1 MKTKFS
7 LSLILCLILFLS
19 MTLAYAAKTTV
30 SVAAASAKGTAPT
43 GIALSSGE
51 SWFTE
56 KSINDPY
63 MVFIPIVSQQQ
74 KVGDRLFIYDSG
86 SQTFPAD
93 TPFHIVHGWRMDPA
107 EEEPELFKFQ
117 LEVDGVYREEDFIE
131 TKPVETGVARRF
143 VFNFPEGMKGI
154 NVFTGHWLAP
164 CRIIYERC
172 TDPNQI
178 VESRTSLVE
187 VTFGP

>member
-1 MKTKFS
+1 MKKKFS

-19 MTLAYAAKTTV
+19 VMLAYAAKTTV
-30 SVAAASAKGTAPT
+30 SVAATSAMDTAPT
-43 GIALSSGE
+43 GIALSLGK

-56 KSINDPY
+56 KSMDGLQ
-63 MVFIPIVSQQQ
+63 MVYLPIVSQQQ
-74 KVGDRLFIYDSG
+74 RVGDRLFIYDSG

-131 TKPVETGVARRF
+131 TKPVENGVDRLF
-143 VFNFPEGMKGI
+143 VFNFPEGKTGI
-154 NVFTGHWLAP
+154 HVFTGQWQTSCELQEM
-164 CRIIYERC
+164 R
-172 TDPNQI
+172 NQLWF
-178 VESRTSLVE
+178 S
-187 VTFGP
+187 